1 MSVDKKGD
9 FGGTVTVL
17 SLDCGGGG
25 DLNVRLQGK
34 PLLSSVTLR
43 ERYWC
48 ENSDIKLFGTSGVE
62 HSSCA

>member
-25 DLNVRLQGK
+25 GYTDLHITTKYHRTTHDIVNTNVSIQ
-34 PLLSSVTLR
+34 
-43 ERYWC
+43 
-48 ENSDIKLFGTSGVE
+48 I
-62 HSSCA
+62 

>member
-25 DLNVRLQGK
+25 GYTDLHIRQNTIELCT
-34 PLLSSVTLR
+34 TL
-43 ERYWC
+43 
-48 ENSDIKLFGTSGVE
+48 
-62 HSSCA
+62 